1 MRFEVFRPLLAA
13 LVVAGAFGMNHR
25 AIASPVAPSEA
36 ETQPALDAPVT
47 DASVDSSLPMP
58 DLGRVRLADATLD
71 ATLDETLS
79 EPSPVADLESAPATT
94 DLLEVSPELSPEV
107 EPLEVP
113 STLPPEMEG
122 ASSAA
127 DLSASEI
134 TSEAIAIPVDM
145 LLSGT
150 LPVDVNPAMAQV
162 TSVQQFSDVQPSDW
176 AYEALAYL
184 ANSEAEGGLDCL
196 EGYPDGTFRGGRAMT
211 RYEFAAGLA
220 SCLDAVV
227 GRLDSL
233 DPEALARIEALQREF
248 AAELA
253 VLRGRVDAL
262 EAAVAELE
270 ANQFSTTTVLRGN
283 AWMNLTQAF
292 PDGRILTERNPFAPN
307 AFAPPIRDANGRP
320 SRVFRD
326 QPQLTFSYY
335 VNLNLNTSF
344 TGRDSLVTQLAVG
357 NGNSPANELVSSG
370 FFNSWGVPFT
380 DQGAGTPNN
389 VVVRELFYSFPIGDA
404 VQVDIGP
411 RLNYYRYFDG
421 NRFTFFQT
429 GASSFNSSGSTLL
442 SAIDRGSGIVIRWK
456 IIDPLQLTVGYLAEN
471 AEFLNPAFGFNT
483 SSNPGDGLFNSS
495 NIITAQLAFS
505 PSRNF
510 NLRLLY
516 ARSSLKPYNGFIG
529 GAVGE
534 PVPYGYIDDGF
545 GGFLNDSGADT
556 LMANFDWQI
565 ADWIGLF
572 ARYSWGRVDVNPVA
586 REEGRQVR
594 VQSFQ
599 VGLGFPDL
607 FKRGALGVISFLI
620 PHDYL
625 AGEQFLLSGGGDGGT
640 QAELEVS
647 YRYPV
652 SDNISLVPAFY
663 AIWNANNFDSN
674 PTVYV
679 GNLRFQFS
687 F

>member
-1 MRFEVFRPLLAA
+1 MFRPLLAA
-13 LVVAGAFGMNHR
+13 LVVAGAFGMDHR

-36 ETQPALDAPVT
+36 ETQPALDTPV
-47 DASVDSSLPMP
+47 AGAAVDSSLPMP
-58 DLGRVRLADATLD
+58 DLGRVRLADANLD
-71 ATLDETLS
+71 ATLDASLDTALS

-107 EPLEVP
+107 EPLEAP
-113 STLPPEMEG
+113 STLPPEMDG

-150 LPVDVNPAMAQV
+150 LPVDVSPAMAQV

-262 EAAVAELE
+262 EEAVAALE

-326 QPQLTFSYY
+326 QPQLTFSY
-335 VNLNLNTSF
+335 F
-344 TGRDSLVTQLAVG
+344 SL
-357 NGNSPANELVSSG
+357 
-370 FFNSWGVPFT
+370 
-380 DQGAGTPNN
+380 D
-389 VVVRELFYSFPIGDA
+389 
-404 VQVDIGP
+404 
-411 RLNYYRYFDG
+411 
-421 NRFTFFQT
+421 
-429 GASSFNSSGSTLL
+429 
-442 SAIDRGSGIVIRWK
+442 
-456 IIDPLQLTVGYLAEN
+456 
-471 AEFLNPAFGFNT
+471 
-483 SSNPGDGLFNSS
+483 
-495 NIITAQLAFS
+495 
-505 PSRNF
+505 
-510 NLRLLY
+510 
-516 ARSSLKPYNGFIG
+516 
-529 GAVGE
+529 
-534 PVPYGYIDDGF
+534 
-545 GGFLNDSGADT
+545 
-556 LMANFDWQI
+556 
-565 ADWIGLF
+565 
-572 ARYSWGRVDVNPVA
+572 
-586 REEGRQVR
+586 
-594 VQSFQ
+594 
-599 VGLGFPDL
+599 
-607 FKRGALGVISFLI
+607 
-620 PHDYL
+620 
-625 AGEQFLLSGGGDGGT
+625 
-640 QAELEVS
+640 
-647 YRYPV
+647 
-652 SDNISLVPAFY
+652 
-663 AIWNANNFDSN
+663 
-674 PTVYV
+674 
-679 GNLRFQFS
+679 
-687 F
+687 

>member
-1 MRFEVFRPLLAA
+1 MRFEVLRPLLTA
-13 LVVAGAFGMNHR
+13 LVVAGAFGVSQK
-25 AIASPVAPSEA
+25 AIASPST
-36 ETQPALDAPVT
+36 TQPGSDVPPAAVQAVFDITAEFDISTAEPEPT
-47 DASVDSSLPMP
+47 K
-58 DLGRVRLADATLD
+58 LADAIV
-71 ATLDETLS
+71 S
-79 EPSPVADLESAPATT
+79 EPVSEADLEPMPTTLEQPAATPEPVPEDLPLEAPAA
-94 DLLEVSPELSPEV
+94 L
-107 EPLEVP
+107 P
-113 STLPPEMEG
+113 SEMQRT
-122 ASSAA
+122 SSAA

-134 TSEAIAIPVDM
+134 TSEAIAIPVDI
-145 LLSGT
+145 LLRGT

-184 ANSEAEGGLDCL
+184 ANSEAEGGLDCCRSGLDCL

-233 DPEALARIEALQREF
+233 DPEALAQIEALQREF

-253 VLRGRVDAL
+253 ALRGRVDAL

-270 ANQFSTTTVLRGN
+270 ANQFSTTTVLRAN

-292 PDGRILTERNPFAPN
+292 PDGDILTERNPFAPN

-344 TGRDSLVTQLAVG
+344 TGRDLLVTQLAVG

-429 GASSFNSSGSTLL
+429 GASSFNSSGSTPL
-442 SAIDRGSGIVIRWK
+442 SAVDRGSGIVIRWK
-456 IIDPLQLTVGYLAEN
+456 IIDPLQLSVGYLAEN

-505 PSRNF
+505 PSRTF

-545 GGFLNDSGADT
+545 GGFVNDSGADT

-586 REEGRQVR
+586 RGEGRQVR

-640 QAELEVS
+640 QAELEVL

-674 PTVYV
+674 PPVYV